1 MSAQHT
7 PGPWAYNGA
16 TDIYSVDAGFT
27 ICELYPAD
35 LITGQAHS
43 NARLI
48 AAAPELLEA
57 LERLANNGH
66 TDDCNLLNRANES
79 CDCGI
84 DIALAAIAKAKGGIE
99 V

>member
-27 ICELYPAD
+27 ICELYREY
-35 LITGQAHS
+35 LITGQAQA

-57 LERLANNGH
+57 LEKLLRAFDRTGIKLASLSGKPTA
-66 TDDCNLLNRANES
+66 TDNAR
-79 CDCGI
+79 
-84 DIALAAIAKAKGGIE
+84 AAITKTKGGAE
-99 V
+99 S